1 MRIYPLTRLPI
12 LDSKPRHH
20 IPAFAAWLLSLT
32 LLILA
37 LPLHMAAADDLSAKG
52 EQLFME
58 CEKATSSRQYNLLK
72 KKAEELRRIGQSQ
85 NNRNEEIVGEALRLH
100 ALISVRD
107 TTEFALSIEALIKDA
122 PTIKKSSPR
131 LYAAVA
137 RTISSY
143 YQRIINDYSQAL
155 HYATE
160 YLDATRQAGDRN
172 LEAAALSS
180 IASIY
185 FQKQDNSGWSYAV
198 ESYELAKKSGDL
210 STRYITSCNMAN
222 FLFNTAKFEEAM
234 THLKEAEDFAR
245 RAGFD
250 AESSYINSFFGDI
263 YDQLG
268 NTAEAEKY
276 YKLSLEATPE
286 TSNYDIIYSRVCYA
300 MFLLNHDRL
309 NEALAQLQ
317 DTDKLAREKK
327 VTIFN
332 KEIFFFMSKIY
343 EKQGNYA
350 KSLEFYIKY
359 ADAKLELFSEQK
371 EREFAILDLRNKVSE
386 EERKNASQ
394 SLELMKRGRT
404 IIILSAVGTIFL
416 IICVAGLFY
425 HRNKMNDY
433 KQIMARYLANAE
445 SERHLREQLEAAK
458 ATNAE
463 AKTGA
468 VLNDEKSQNL
478 FEQLEK
484 MMKDDRTYRD
494 ASLSL
499 DKTATLLSTNR
510 TYLSH
515 VVNEKAGK
523 SFSNYVNEYRLNE
536 AVEILSDPDNDE
548 PLKNISASVG
558 FTSPSNF
565 YMLFRQKVGVSPSI
579 FRTNVKNIKKTI

>member
-1 MRIYPLTRLPI
+1 M
-12 LDSKPRHH
+12 
-20 IPAFAAWLLSLT
+20 
-32 LLILA
+32 
-37 LPLHMAAADDLSAKG
+37 
-52 EQLFME
+52 
-58 CEKATSSRQYNLLK
+58 
-72 KKAEELRRIGQSQ
+72 
-85 NNRNEEIVGEALRLH
+85 
-100 ALISVRD
+100 
-107 TTEFALSIEALIKDA
+107 
-122 PTIKKSSPR
+122 
-131 LYAAVA
+131 
-137 RTISSY
+137 
-143 YQRIINDYSQAL
+143 
-155 HYATE
+155 
-160 YLDATRQAGDRN
+160 
-172 LEAAALSS
+172 
-180 IASIY
+180 
-185 FQKQDNSGWSYAV
+185 
-198 ESYELAKKSGDL
+198 
-210 STRYITSCNMAN
+210 
-222 FLFNTAKFEEAM
+222 
-234 THLKEAEDFAR
+234 
-245 RAGFD
+245 
-250 AESSYINSFFGDI
+250 
-263 YDQLG
+263 G

-309 NEALAQLQ
+309 NEALAQPQ

-394 SLELMKRGRT
+394 SPELMKRGRT

-433 KQIMARYLANAE
+433 KQIVARYLANAE

-484 MMKDDRTYRD
+484 MMKDDRTYRG
-494 ASLSL
+494 APLSL

-515 VVNEKAGK
+515 VVNEKPENLFPTTSTHIA
-523 SFSNYVNEYRLNE
+523 STRLWRFFPTPTT
-536 AVEILSDPDNDE
+536 ASL
-548 PLKNISASVG
+548 LKISAQAWGSHPLQTSICFSGRKSG
-558 FTSPSNF
+558 FPHPYSGLMS
-565 YMLFRQKVGVSPSI
+565 KI
-579 FRTNVKNIKKTI
+579 